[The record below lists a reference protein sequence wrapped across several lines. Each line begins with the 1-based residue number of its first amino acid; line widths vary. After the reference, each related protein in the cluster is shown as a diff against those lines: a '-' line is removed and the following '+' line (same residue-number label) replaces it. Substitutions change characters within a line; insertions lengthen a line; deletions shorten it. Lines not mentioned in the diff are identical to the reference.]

1 MQRLA
6 GLVVSTI
13 AIVGALS
20 PVAVLAKVKP
30 LPGSKDQHDCRP
42 LQGKNGPASDNHTQP
57 GHSFAVRQ
65 AMVRAVRYS
74 SATTA
79 QIGRE
84 QGSLT
89 RLGKIRPVAR

>member
-30 LPGSKDQHDCRP
+30 SAGSKDQHDCRQLRGGNTP
-42 LQGKNGPASDNHTQP
+42 ACHVPPQSGPT
-57 GHSFAVRQ
+57 FAVRQ
-65 AMVRAVRYS
+65 PLIGAVRS
-74 SATTA
+74 TSATPL
-79 QIGRE
+79 QVVHE
-84 QGSLT
+84 QGSIT
-89 RLGKIRPVAR
+89 RLGKIRPGGR